1 MYSLIKSVTL
11 FPLVSVLILSIV
23 ISSLSFVLAENE
35 QSDFGISI
43 TASIN
48 GYSSTCVFGVNKNS
62 STLFD
67 AKYDSLSPYQ
77 SSGILASFYYNN
89 QSSTFATA
97 LSQYIVPSN
106 GSTFWRL
113 NVYSIDQAGTVTLTW
128 NNTSIGSMTL
138 KDPIFLKEYANMNS
152 RNSYSFN
159 MSSGNIANFII
170 IYQSRTPA
178 PTPTASV
185 PEFSWLTILP
195 ILLAIPIALA
205 LVRKRLQGNV

>member
-1 MYSLIKSVTL
+1 MA
-11 FPLVSVLILSIV
+11 

-62 STLFD
+62 NTLFD

-106 GSTFWRL
+106 GSTVWRL
-113 NVYSIDQAGTVTLTW
+113 NVYSFDQVGIVTLTW
-128 NNTSIGSMTL
+128 NNTSIESMAL
-138 KDPIFLKEYANMNS
+138 RDPIFLKEYANMNA

-159 MSSGNIANFII
+159 MTSGGIANFNI
-170 IYQSRTPA
+170 IYQSRTPT

-185 PEFSWLTILP
+185 PELSWLTILP
-195 ILLAIPIALA
+195 LLLTTTIALA
-205 LVRKRLQGNV
+205 IVRKRLHGNV